1 MLFPDQDSSSAF
13 AMSPGPVRDRER
25 SIDRRGG
32 RRGVADRYRSDF
44 SIRGWVRKNK
54 GKENR
59 ESNDRGENKSLPDFK

>member
-44 SIRGWVRKNK
+44 SIRGWVRENK

-59 ESNDRGENKSLPDFK
+59 ESNDRERG